1 MTMRRLVLTGWLC
14 LSLAVQARQQ
24 EVPNEALAEKAVEA
38 ERRGDFAG
46 AVAAFEQLL
55 KDGTDSPQLRNNLGI
70 AYFQLGRY
78 DDALKQFRRVLASN
92 QGSLS
97 ASLFSGLSLLKLQR
111 PKEARLFLVKAET
124 AQPDSPDVLI
134 ALAQA
139 DAASH
144 YLSEASSLYQ
154 RVTRLQ
160 PNNADAWYGVGI
172 TNRALAE
179 QTLKSSGGS
188 SRVQAQQ
195 FIQTA
200 NAALAR
206 AVDLDPHSVGSY
218 MILGES
224 FRIAEEYDQ
233 AVEEYEAATQR
244 KPDFAPAWAGL
255 AQAYS
260 AAGRDNEALKAAN
273 SALALDPNDAG
284 TNVLIAA
291 TYLRLSD
298 LPHAKEYA
306 LRAIKLQ
313 PELSS
318 AHVVLAKCEL
328 QEKEPDQALPEL
340 RAAVKDDLDGSTY
353 YLLATTLRQLGKTA
367 EAAAAMQNYKR
378 LHAMHVGSN
387 PAVH

>member
-1 MTMRRLVLTGWLC
+1 MRRLVVTGGLC
-14 LSLAVQARQQ
+14 LSLALQARPQQ
-24 EVPNEALAEKAVEA
+24 SANEALAEKAVEA
-38 ERRGDFAG
+38 ERHGDFSG
-46 AVAAFEQLL
+46 AVSAFERLL
-55 KDGTDSPQLRNNLGI
+55 QNGAESAQLRSNLGI

-78 DDALKQFRRVLASN
+78 DDALKQFRRVLAS
-92 QGSLS
+92 SP
-97 ASLFSGLSLLKLQR
+97 ASPPANLFSGLSLLKMQQ
-111 PKEARLFLVKAET
+111 PKGAAVFLRKAEKV
-124 AQPDSPDVLI
+124 QPDNPDVVA

-139 DAASH
+139 EVASGN
-144 YLSEASSLYQ
+144 LSQASSLYA
-154 RVTRLQ
+154 RVTRLE
-160 PNNADAWYGVGI
+160 PRNADAWYGVGI

-188 SRVQAQQ
+188 ARAQAQQ
-195 FIQTA
+195 FIETA

-206 AVDLDPHSVGSY
+206 AVELDPNSIGAY

-224 FRIAEEYDQ
+224 LRIGEQYDQ
-233 AVEEYEAATQR
+233 AVKEYEAATQR

-260 AAGRDNEALKAAN
+260 AAGRDADALKAAN
-273 SALALDPNDAG
+273 HALALDPNDAG

-298 LPHAKEYA
+298 LPHAQEYA
-306 LRAIKLQ
+306 RHAMQLQ
-313 PELSS
+313 PDLSS

-328 QEKEPDQALPEL
+328 QEHEPDKALPEL
-340 RAAVKDDLDGSTY
+340 RAAAKDDLDGSTY
-353 YLLATTLRQLGKTA
+353 YLLATTLRQLGKTS

-387 PAVH
+387 PPIH